1 MQEYAEI
8 VGYRHSNKGTEL
20 RVIIPDKELGD
31 YIKRFNVK
39 GIVPAELRLF
49 DGRSISADQ
58 RKKIYATIGDI
69 ANYTGY
75 IPEELKELLK
85 YNYMAE
91 SGEDYFSFSNCSV
104 TVARLFIN
112 FLIEFAFYWD
122 IPLMDTGLNRTDD
135 ISKYLWLCIKFRKC
149 CICGKPGEI
158 HHVDT
163 IGIGRD
169 RTKVDDSNYK
179 KIALC
184 RIHHTEAHVI
194 GKDSFENKYHVYG
207 VTYKE
212 D

>member
-1 MQEYAEI
+1 MHEYAEI

-20 RVIIPDKELGD
+20 KVTIPDKELGD
-31 YIKRFNVK
+31 YIKRFNIN
-39 GIVPAELRLF
+39 GIVPVELRLN

-58 RKKIYATIGDI
+58 RKKIYATIRDI
-69 ANYTGY
+69 SDHTGHA
-75 IPEELKELLK
+75 PEELKELLK
-85 YNYMAE
+85 YYYMAE
-91 SGEDYFSFSNCSV
+91 SGEEYFSFSNCSV